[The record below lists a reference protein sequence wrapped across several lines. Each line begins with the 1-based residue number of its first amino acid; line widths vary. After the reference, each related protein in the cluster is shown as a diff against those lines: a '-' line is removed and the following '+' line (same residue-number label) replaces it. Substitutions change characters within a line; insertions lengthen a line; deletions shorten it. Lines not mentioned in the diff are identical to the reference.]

1 MPDVDQIQGAES
13 QGEQQRGVPEVAK
26 KTRRVLQGK
35 VLSDK
40 PAKSVVVEVVHRVR
54 HPSYGKYVTR
64 RQRYMAHDERDEYR
78 AGDVVRIVEC
88 RPLSRRKRWRVQ
100 ALVERPQ

>member
-1 MPDVDQIQGAES
+1 MSDVDQVQEDKKG
-13 QGEQQRGVPEVAK
+13 GVPEEALT
-26 KTRRVLQGK
+26 TRRVLQGK

-64 RQRYMAHDERDEYR
+64 RRRYMAHDEKDEYR